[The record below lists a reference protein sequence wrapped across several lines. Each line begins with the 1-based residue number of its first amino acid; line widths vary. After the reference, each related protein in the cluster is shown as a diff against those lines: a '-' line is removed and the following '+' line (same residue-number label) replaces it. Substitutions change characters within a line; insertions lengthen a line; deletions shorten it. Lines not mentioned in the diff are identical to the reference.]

1 MNILE
6 IGLIVGICL
15 VLAILTYKKGMLNKT
30 GSFTALIL
38 GIIIGIEGGIL
49 WIFLLLIF
57 LFSAFLATKYKF
69 KYKLKRGT
77 QEGKK
82 GERGGINVI
91 ANGLIPVTIAILK
104 NPGNLLGFGIINQKL
119 ALVLFI
125 TSVAAAAADTMASE
139 MGLLSDKTYL
149 ITNLKRVAPG
159 TNGGISYYGEVW
171 SLIGSAYTFIVA
183 YLLFTLLNG
192 KPFSFLIAFL
202 GVIFGFI
209 SCQIDSVLGATLER
223 KNYISKSTVNLTAIS
238 ISVTMF
244 GVILWMIKY

>member
-15 VLAILTYKKGMLNKT
+15 ILALLTYKKGMLNKS

-69 KYKLKRGT
+69 KYKVKKGI

-82 GERGGINVI
+82 GERGGINVL
-91 ANGLIPVTIAILK
+91 ANGLIPVTIAVIK
-104 NPGNLLGFGIINQKL
+104 NHGEIIDFGIINHDF
-119 ALVLFI
+119 ALILFV

-139 MGLLSDKTYL
+139 MGLLSNKTYL
-149 ITNLKRVAPG
+149 ITNFKKVKPG
-159 TNGGISYYGEVW
+159 TNGGISLYGEFW
-171 SLIGSAYTFIVA
+171 SFIGSAYTFIIA
-183 YLLFTLLNG
+183 FLLFTLLNG
-192 KPFSFLIAFL
+192 KPFSFSIAFL
-202 GVIFGFI
+202 GIIFGFI
-209 SCQIDSVLGATLER
+209 SCQIDSLLGATLER

-238 ISVTMF
+238 ISVTIF
-244 GVILWMIKY
+244 GVILWMIKF